1 MNAAISGYD
10 ALVLGGGP
18 AGSTLATLLAQDG
31 LRVALVEREH
41 MPRPHV
47 GESLIPGVLPALDA
61 SGALPLVEAA
71 GFTQKY
77 GATYIWGRSRDP
89 WTVKFS
95 EVYPDQA
102 FAWQVDRAKFDKLL
116 LDHAAAEGVEVRQ
129 GVTALG
135 PLGSADRVEGARV
148 RGDDGRD
155 SAVAADLT
163 IDATGQDALFGRSFR
178 TREYNTALRHVALYG
193 HWSGGRDLH
202 EVIGSDDAKDAGNI
216 LIVTVPDGWI
226 WHIPIAHSMRSVGL
240 VTDPAAVANLSAAS
254 RTDYYLDQVRAC
266 PEIVALL
273 EGGDWVSERVE
284 ALSDWSFF
292 CSRFAGPGYLQ
303 VGDAAC
309 FVDPILST
317 GVTLAVNGALRAARA
332 IRTGR
337 AAPWL
342 QGLAMDWYET
352 EYRSVATD
360 FADLAEHWYGG
371 HADADAWFW
380 RARKLADP
388 TRNFSMRQAFIH
400 LSTGL
405 TGAQGAGGKLRSAG
419 GYSPRQLQM
428 IYENLATD
436 LDAETRTTIS
446 EVEASFGGEPARPSS
461 ATGALLG
468 RPRLREAISY
478 RPHMTEHEAILR
490 PITRVTRLHP
500 NAGPEHIEL
509 PIAALPV
516 LEQLDGRR
524 TGLDIAADLRAR
536 YAGTPI
542 EPELRDFVAQTL
554 RRLTETGA
562 VDVG

>member
-1 MNAAISGYD
+1 MNNGYD

-31 LRVALVEREH
+31 LRVALVERER

-61 SGALPLVEAA
+61 SGALPLVEKA

-77 GATYIWGRSRDP
+77 GATYIWGRTREP

-102 FAWQVDRAKFDKLL
+102 FAWQVDRARFDKLL
-116 LDHAAAEGVEVRQ
+116 LDHAAAAGVEVRQ
-129 GVTALG
+129 AVTALG
-135 PLGSADRVEGARV
+135 PLGSADDVQGARI
-148 RGDDGRD
+148 RTDDGRERAL
-155 SAVAADLT
+155 SADLT
-163 IDATGQDALFGRSFR
+163 IDATGQDALFGRVFR
-178 TREYNTALRHVALYG
+178 TRHYNAALRHVALYG
-193 HWSGGRDLH
+193 HWSGGRDLDD
-202 EVIGSDDAKDAGNI
+202 VIESDDAKDAGNI

-226 WHIPIAHSMRSVGL
+226 WHIPIAHTMRSVGL
-240 VTDPAAVANLSAAS
+240 VTHPDAVGNLSAAT
-254 RTDYYLDQVRAC
+254 RTDYYLEQVRAC
-266 PEIVALL
+266 PEIAALL
-273 EGGDWVSERVE
+273 EGGEWVSERVE

-292 CSRFAGPGYLQ
+292 CTQFAGPGYLQ

-309 FVDPILST
+309 FIDPILST

-342 QGLAMDWYET
+342 RGLAMDWYET
-352 EYRSVATD
+352 EYRSVARD

-371 HADADAWFW
+371 HAEADAWFW
-380 RARKLADP
+380 RAKKLADP
-388 TRNFSMRQAFIH
+388 TRNFSIRQAFIH
-400 LSTGL
+400 LSAGVTG
-405 TGAQGAGGKLRSAG
+405 TQGAGGKLRSAG
-419 GYSPRQLQM
+419 GYSPRQLQL
-428 IYENLATD
+428 IYDNLATD
-436 LDAETRTTIS
+436 LDSASQTEISAAE
-446 EVEASFGGEPARPSS
+446 EDFGGGPTRAPT
-461 ATGALLG
+461 ATGVLLG
-468 RPRLREAISY
+468 RPRLNQAISF
-478 RPHMTEHEAILR
+478 RPHMAEHDEILR

-516 LEQLDGRR
+516 LERLDGRR
-524 TGLDIAADLRAR
+524 SGLDIAADLRER

-542 EPELRDFVAQTL
+542 EADLRVLVAATL
-554 RRLTETGA
+554 TRLAETGA
-562 VDVG
+562 VDLT

>member
-1 MNAAISGYD
+1 MSSGSSRYD

-31 LRVALVEREH
+31 MQVALVEREL

-61 SGALPLVEAA
+61 SGALPLVEKA

-77 GATYIWGRSRDP
+77 GATYIWGRTREP

-102 FAWQVDRAKFDKLL
+102 FAWQVDRARFDKLL

-129 GVTALG
+129 GVVALG
-135 PLGSADRVEGARV
+135 PLGGVDDVQGARV
-148 RGDDGRD
+148 RSEDGRET
-155 SAVAADLT
+155 ALAADLT
-163 IDATGQDALFGRSFR
+163 VDATGQDALFGRAFR
-178 TREYNTALRHVALYG
+178 TRQYNDALRHVALYG
-193 HWSGGRDLH
+193 HWSGGRNLH
-202 EVIGSDDAKDAGNI
+202 DVIGSEDAKDAGNI

-226 WHIPIAHSMRSVGL
+226 WHIPIADTMRSVGL
-240 VTDPAAVANLSAAS
+240 VTDPAAVANLSTGN
-254 RTDYYLDQVRAC
+254 RTDYYLEQVRAC
-266 PEIVALL
+266 PEIAALL
-273 EGGDWVSERVE
+273 EGGEWVSERVE

-292 CSRFAGPGYLQ
+292 CSRFTGPGYLQ

-337 AAPWL
+337 SAPWL
-342 QGLAMDWYET
+342 RELAMDWYES

-371 HADADAWFW
+371 HAEADAWFW
-380 RARKLADP
+380 RAKKLADP
-388 TRNFSMRQAFIH
+388 TRNFSIRQAFVH
-400 LSTGL
+400 LSAGITG
-405 TGAQGAGGKLRSAG
+405 TQGAGGKLRSAG
-419 GYSPRQLQM
+419 GYSPRQLQL
-428 IYENLATD
+428 IYENLASD
-436 LDAETRTTIS
+436 LDADSQAAITD
-446 EVEASFGGEPARPSS
+446 VEASFGGAPARTPS
-461 ATGALLG
+461 ATGVLLG

-478 RPHMTEHEAILR
+478 GPHMSEHETILR

-500 NAGPEHIEL
+500 NAGPEHVEL

-516 LEQLDGRR
+516 LERIDGRR

-542 EPELRDFVAQTL
+542 EADLRDLVAQTL
-554 RRLTETGA
+554 GRLAETGA
-562 VDVG
+562 VDVT

>member
-1 MNAAISGYD
+1 MNNGYD
-10 ALVLGGGP
+10 ALILGGGP

-61 SGALPLVEAA
+61 SGALPLVEKA

-77 GATYIWGRSRDP
+77 GATYIWGRTREP

-102 FAWQVDRAKFDKLL
+102 FAWQVDRARFDKLL

-129 GVTALG
+129 GATALG
-135 PLGSADRVEGARV
+135 PLGSVDKVQGARV
-148 RGDDGRD
+148 RAEDGRE
-155 SAVAADLT
+155 SALTADLT
-163 IDATGQDALFGRSFR
+163 IDATGQDALFSRVFR
-178 TREYNTALRHVALYG
+178 TRQYNAALRHVAFYG
-193 HWSGGRDLH
+193 HWSGGRNLD
-202 EVIGSDDAKDAGNI
+202 EVLGSDDTKDSGNI

-226 WHIPIAHSMRSVGL
+226 WHIPIADTMRSVGL
-240 VTDPAAVANLSAAS
+240 VTDPEAVANLNSAS
-254 RTDYYLDQVRAC
+254 RTDYYLEQVRAC
-266 PEIVALL
+266 PEIAALL
-273 EGGDWVSERVE
+273 EGGAWVSERVE

-292 CSRFAGPGYLQ
+292 CSRFAGHGYMQ

-309 FVDPILST
+309 FIDPILST

-337 AAPWL
+337 SAPWL
-342 QGLAMDWYET
+342 QGMAMDWYET
-352 EYRSVATD
+352 EYRSIATD

-380 RARKLADP
+380 RAKRLADP
-388 TRNFSMRQAFIH
+388 TRNFSIRQAFIH
-400 LSTGL
+400 LSAGVTG
-405 TGAQGAGGKLRSAG
+405 TQGAGGKLRSAG
-419 GYSPRQLQM
+419 GYSPRQLEM
-428 IYENLATD
+428 IYDNLATN
-436 LDAETRTTIS
+436 LDADSQTEIS
-446 EVEASFGGEPARPSS
+446 EAEADFGGGPARAPT
-461 ATGALLG
+461 ATSVLLG
-468 RPRLREAISY
+468 RPRLGEAMSF
-478 RPHMTEHEAILR
+478 RAHMAEHDEILR

-524 TGLDIAADLRAR
+524 SGLDIAADLRER

-542 EPELRDFVAQTL
+542 ESDLRDLVATTL
-554 RRLTETGA
+554 QRLAETGA
-562 VDVG
+562 VDVS

>member
-1 MNAAISGYD
+1 MNNGYD
-10 ALVLGGGP
+10 ALILGGGP
-18 AGSTLATLLAQDG
+18 AGSTVATLLAQDG
-31 LRVALVEREH
+31 MRVALVEREH

-61 SGALPLVEAA
+61 SGALPLVEKA
-71 GFTQKY
+71 GFTQKF
-77 GATYIWGRSRDP
+77 GATYIWGRTREP

-116 LDHAAAEGVEVRQ
+116 LDHAASEGVEVRQ

-135 PLGSADRVEGARV
+135 PLGPADAVQGARIRAEDGSEGAL
-148 RGDDGRD
+148 G
-155 SAVAADLT
+155 ADLT
-163 IDATGQDALFGRSFR
+163 MDATGQDALFGRAFR
-178 TREYNTALRHVALYG
+178 TRQYNTALRHVALYG

-226 WHIPIAHSMRSVGL
+226 WHIPIAPTMRSVGV
-240 VTDPAAVANLSAAS
+240 VTDPAAVASLGGAS
-254 RTDYYLDQVRAC
+254 RTAYYLDQVRAC
-266 PEIVALL
+266 PEIAALL
-273 EGGDWVSERVE
+273 EGGDWISAQVE

-309 FVDPILST
+309 FIDPILST

-337 AAPWL
+337 TAPWL
-342 QGLAMDWYET
+342 SNLAMDWYET
-352 EYRSVATD
+352 EYRSVASD

-380 RARKLADP
+380 RAKKLADP
-388 TRNFSMRQAFIH
+388 TRNFSIRQAFIH
-400 LSTGL
+400 LSAGVTG
-405 TGAQGAGGKLRSAG
+405 TQGAGGKLRSAG

-428 IYENLATD
+428 IYDNLATD
-436 LDAETRTTIS
+436 LDAESRTEISEAETGFGGTPTRT
-446 EVEASFGGEPARPSS
+446 AS
-461 ATGALLG
+461 ATGVLLG
-468 RPRLREAISY
+468 RPRLNESISFG
-478 RPHMTEHEAILR
+478 PHMAEHDEILR

-516 LEQLDGRR
+516 LERLDGRR
-524 TGLDIAADLRAR
+524 SGLDIAADLRER

-542 EPELRDFVAQTL
+542 EADLRDLVAATL
-554 RRLTETGA
+554 QRLAETGA
-562 VDVG
+562 VDIA

>member
-1 MNAAISGYD
+1 MNNGYD
-10 ALVLGGGP
+10 ALILGGGP

-31 LRVALVEREH
+31 MRVALVEREQ

-61 SGALPLVEAA
+61 SGALPLVEQA
-71 GFTQKY
+71 GFTQKF
-77 GATYIWGRSRDP
+77 GATYIWGRTRKP

-102 FAWQVDRAKFDKLL
+102 FAWQVDRARFDKLL

-135 PLGSADRVEGARV
+135 PLGSADAVQGARV
-148 RGDDGRD
+148 RMNDGREG
-155 SAVAADLT
+155 ALTAGLT
-163 IDATGQDALFGRSFR
+163 IDATGQDALLGRAFR
-178 TREYNTALRHVALYG
+178 TRQYNAALRHVALYG

-202 EVIGSDDAKDAGNI
+202 DVIGSNDAKDSGNI
-216 LIVTVPDGWI
+216 LIVTAPDGWI
-226 WHIPIAHSMRSVGL
+226 WHIPIAHTMRSVGL
-240 VTDPAAVANLSAAS
+240 VTDPDAVANLGAVN
-254 RTDYYLDQVRAC
+254 RTNYYLEQVRAC
-266 PEIVALL
+266 PEIAALL
-273 EGGDWVSERVE
+273 EGGEWVSEQVD

-292 CSRFAGPGYLQ
+292 CSRFTGPGYLQ

-309 FVDPILST
+309 FIDPILST

-337 AAPWL
+337 SAPWL
-342 QGLAMDWYET
+342 EKLAMDWYET

-380 RARKLADP
+380 RAKKLADP
-388 TRNFSMRQAFIH
+388 TRNFSIRQAFIH
-400 LSTGL
+400 LSAGVTG
-405 TGAQGAGGKLRSAG
+405 TQGAGGKLRSAG
-419 GYSPRQLQM
+419 GYSPRQLQL
-428 IYENLATD
+428 IYDNLATD
-436 LDAETRTTIS
+436 LDAASQTEIS
-446 EVEASFGGEPARPSS
+446 EAEADFGGGPARTPTS
-461 ATGALLG
+461 TGVLLG
-468 RPRLREAISY
+468 RPRLREAISFH
-478 RPHMTEHEAILR
+478 PHMAEHDAILR

-516 LEQLDGRR
+516 LERLDGRR
-524 TGLDIAADLRAR
+524 SGLDIAAELRERYTGTLIESDLRD
-536 YAGTPI
+536 
-542 EPELRDFVAQTL
+542 LVAHTL
-554 RRLTETGA
+554 RRLAETGA
-562 VDVG
+562 VDFE

>member
-1 MNAAISGYD
+1 MNSGYD
-10 ALVLGGGP
+10 ALILGGGP

-31 LRVALVEREH
+31 MRVALVEREV

-61 SGALPLVEAA
+61 SGALPLVEKA

-77 GATYIWGRSRDP
+77 GATYIWGRTREP

-102 FAWQVDRAKFDKLL
+102 FAWQVNRARFDKLL
-116 LDHAAAEGVEVRQ
+116 LDHAEAEGVEVRQ

-135 PLGSADRVEGARV
+135 PLGSVDDVQGARV
-148 RGDDGRD
+148 RAEDGSE
-155 SAVAADLT
+155 SALTADLT
-163 IDATGQDALFGRSFR
+163 IDATGQDALFGRVFR
-178 TREYNTALRHVALYG
+178 TRQYNAALRHVALYG

-202 EVIGSDDAKDAGNI
+202 DVIGSDDAKDTGNI

-226 WHIPIAHSMRSVGL
+226 WHIPIAHTMRSVGV
-240 VTDPAAVANLSAAS
+240 VTDPDAVANLSASS
-254 RTDYYLDQVRAC
+254 RTDYYLEQVRAC
-266 PEIVALL
+266 PEIAALL
-273 EGGDWVSERVE
+273 EGGAWVSERVE
-284 ALSDWSFF
+284 TLSDWSFF
-292 CSRFAGPGYLQ
+292 CSQFTGPGFMQ

-309 FVDPILST
+309 FIDPILST

-342 QGLAMDWYET
+342 QGLAMNWYET
-352 EYRSVATD
+352 EYRSIATD

-380 RARKLADP
+380 RAKKLADP
-388 TRNFSMRQAFIH
+388 TRNFSIRQAFIH
-400 LSTGL
+400 LSAGV
-405 TGAQGAGGKLRSAG
+405 TGAEGAGGKLRSAG
-419 GYSPRQLQM
+419 GYSPRQLEL
-428 IYENLATD
+428 IYENLSTN
-436 LDAETRTTIS
+436 LDADSRSAIS
-446 EVEASFGGEPARPSS
+446 EEQASFGRSS
-461 ATGALLG
+461 ARTHSATSVLLG
-468 RPRLREAISY
+468 RPRLGEAISF
-478 RPHMTEHEAILR
+478 RPHMAEHDEILR

-516 LEQLDGRR
+516 LERLDGRR
-524 TGLDIAADLRAR
+524 SGLDIAADLRER

-542 EPELRDFVAQTL
+542 EADLRDLVATTL
-554 RRLTETGA
+554 QRLAETGA
-562 VDVG
+562 VDVA

>member
-1 MNAAISGYD
+1 MKVGASDYD

-31 LRVALVEREH
+31 LRVALVERER

-77 GATYIWGRSRDP
+77 GATYIWGQSRDP

-135 PLGSADRVEGARV
+135 PLGSADQVEGARV
-148 RGDDGRD
+148 RSDDGRD
-155 SAVAADLT
+155 SALAADLT

-226 WHIPIAHSMRSVGL
+226 WHIPIARSMRSVGL

-266 PEIVALL
+266 PEIAALL

-342 QGLAMDWYET
+342 QG
-352 EYRSVATD
+352 
-360 FADLAEHWYGG
+360 
-371 HADADAWFW
+371 W
-380 RARKLADP
+380 RWTGTKR
-388 TRNFSMRQAFIH
+388 
-400 LSTGL
+400 STGAWPRTSPTWPS
-405 TGAQGAGGKLRSAG
+405 TG
-419 GYSPRQLQM
+419 
-428 IYENLATD
+428 T
-436 LDAETRTTIS
+436 
-446 EVEASFGGEPARPSS
+446 
-461 ATGALLG
+461 
-468 RPRLREAISY
+468 
-478 RPHMTEHEAILR
+478 
-490 PITRVTRLHP
+490 
-500 NAGPEHIEL
+500 
-509 PIAALPV
+509 
-516 LEQLDGRR
+516 
-524 TGLDIAADLRAR
+524 
-536 YAGTPI
+536 AGTPTPTPGSGGPGNWPI
-542 EPELRDFVAQTL
+542 RHATFRCVRPLSTCPPGLPGRKA
-554 RRLTETGA
+554 RTESCGPPAATARGNSS
-562 VDVG
+562 

>member
-1 MNAAISGYD
+1 MNNGFD
-10 ALVLGGGP
+10 ALILGGGP

-31 LRVALVEREH
+31 MRVALVERER

-61 SGALPLVEAA
+61 SGALPLVEKA

-77 GATYIWGRSRDP
+77 GATYIWGRTREP

-102 FAWQVDRAKFDKLL
+102 FAWQVDRARFDKLL

-135 PLGSADRVEGARV
+135 PLGSVDAVQGARL
-148 RGDDGRD
+148 RADDGRE
-155 SAVAADLT
+155 SELAADLT
-163 IDATGQDALFGRSFR
+163 IDATGQDALFGRVFR
-178 TREYNTALRHVALYG
+178 TRQYNEALRHVALYG
-193 HWSGGRDLH
+193 HWSGGRDLD
-202 EVIGSDDAKDAGNI
+202 EVIGSGDNKDAGNI

-226 WHIPIAHSMRSVGL
+226 WHIPIAHTMRSVGL
-240 VTDPAAVANLSAAS
+240 VTVPEAVANLNAAN
-254 RTDYYLDQVRAC
+254 RTDYYLEQIRAC
-266 PEIVALL
+266 PEIAGLL
-273 EGGDWVSERVE
+273 DGGEWVSERVE

-292 CSRFAGPGYLQ
+292 CSRFTGPGFMQ

-309 FVDPILST
+309 FIDPILST

-380 RARKLADP
+380 RAKKLADP
-388 TRNFSMRQAFIH
+388 TRNFSIRQAFIH
-400 LSTGL
+400 LSAGVTG
-405 TGAQGAGGKLRSAG
+405 TQGAGGRLRSAG
-419 GYSPRQLQM
+419 GYSPRQLQL
-428 IYENLATD
+428 IYDNLATD
-436 LDAETRTTIS
+436 LDAESRTEIVNAES
-446 EVEASFGGEPARPSS
+446 GFGGAPARAPT
-461 ATGALLG
+461 ATSVLMGRARLG
-468 RPRLREAISY
+468 EAISY
-478 RPHMTEHEAILR
+478 RPHMAEHDEILR

-500 NAGPEHIEL
+500 NAGPEHLEL

-516 LEQLDGRR
+516 LELLDGRR
-524 TGLDIAADLRAR
+524 SGLDIATDLRER
-536 YAGTPI
+536 HAGTPI
-542 EPELRDFVAQTL
+542 EADLRDLVAQTL
-554 RRLTETGA
+554 QRLAETGA
-562 VDVG
+562 VDLT